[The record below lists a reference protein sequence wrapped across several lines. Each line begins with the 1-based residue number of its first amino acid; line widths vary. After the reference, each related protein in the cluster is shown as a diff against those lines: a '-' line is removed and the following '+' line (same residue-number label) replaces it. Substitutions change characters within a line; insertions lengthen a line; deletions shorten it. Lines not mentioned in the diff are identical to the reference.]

1 MSTVLLLN
9 KLNRRRLRKTAFRFL
24 VQLRGKITQ
33 RPLIAVASV
42 FVGTFMTSLHTRFIS
57 QGLADLRGVY
67 SLTFDEGAWLNTA
80 LNAPQLLL
88 APVIP
93 FLVMV
98 LGTRRILIVGAI
110 LFAIVSFL
118 TPYAQSYTAI
128 LIMHGLNG
136 LLLGIFIST
145 TLMTV
150 FRNLH
155 PRWWVFALSVHSLR
169 LIVSINLGTS
179 LTGLYIEYF
188 DWKWLYW
195 QGTLLSLIMVILVWF
210 SIPREPIKLSMLK
223 GANWGGMFLFCIA
236 FTLIYAGVDNG
247 NRLDWLNSGI
257 ITALLISGVF
267 LLLLFFIHQAIVPNP
282 WAPLTAFNSR
292 NLVVMYLIMLM
303 YGAFSM
309 SNALLI
315 PNFLNTIQQLKPEQA
330 GEVLIWVLIPQ
341 IVLVPL
347 SIYIIRHINAWYTLF
362 FGLICFALS
371 CFLAQF
377 LTNEWAFENFLSI
390 SVLMAIGHAFTLLSI
405 MVLIVAN
412 MNQSAILAVLAY
424 IQVNRILGPALGS
437 ACLTTFLKIR
447 EHIHS
452 FNISH
457 HIQSGISTVEARLE
471 SYESYGAGIASL
483 YSLVVREAHVM
494 SYIDAFQLCFF
505 AVIVTMILAA
515 LMKSSPPNPL
525 TPGSF

>member
-1 MSTVLLLN
+1 MNNVLLLN
-9 KLNRRRLRKTAFRFL
+9 IVNRRRLRKTAFRFL
-24 VQLRGKITQ
+24 AQLRGKITQ

-80 LNAPQLLL
+80 LNAPQLIL

-98 LGTRRILIVGAI
+98 LGTRRILIVGSI
-110 LFAIVSFL
+110 LFAIISFL
-118 TPYAQSYTAI
+118 TPYAQSYTGV

-150 FRNLH
+150 FRNLN
-155 PRWWVFALSVHSLR
+155 PGWWIFALSVHSLR
-169 LIVSINLGTS
+169 LVVSINLGTS

-195 QGTLLSLIMVILVWF
+195 QGTLLSLIMTILVWF
-210 SIPREPIKLSMLK
+210 SIPREPIQLSMLK
-223 GANWGGMFLFCIA
+223 GADWGGMFLFCIA
-236 FTLIYAGVDNG
+236 LTLIYAGIDNG

-257 ITALLISGVF
+257 ITALIFSGCF
-267 LLLLFFIHQAIVPNP
+267 LLLLFFIHEMIVPNP

-292 NLVVMYLIMLM
+292 NLIIIYLIMLM

-315 PNFLNTIQQLKPEQA
+315 PSFLNIVQQLKSEQS
-330 GEVLIWVLIPQ
+330 GDILIWVLIPQ

-347 SIYIIRHINAWYTLF
+347 SIYIIRRINAWYTLF
-362 FGLICFALS
+362 GGLMCFALS

-377 LTNEWAFENFLSI
+377 LTNEWVFENFLAI
-390 SVLMAIGHAFTLLSI
+390 SVLMAGGHAFTLLSI

-424 IQVNRILGPALGS
+424 IQVNRILGVALGS
-437 ACLTTFLKIR
+437 AFLTTFLRVR
-447 EHIHS
+447 EHTHS

-457 HIQSGISTVEARLE
+457 HIQSGISAVETRLHG
-471 SYESYGAGIASL
+471 YENDEAGIASL
-483 YSLVVREAHVM
+483 YSLAVREAHVM
-494 SYIDAFQLCFF
+494 SYIDAFQLCFV
-505 AVIVTMILAA
+505 VIILTMLLAA

-525 TPGSF
+525 TPGTF